1 MPRAA
6 TIAYPK
12 RTASFKR
19 TASLKRLALA
29 ACLLAAGLCQPLA
42 AAERRPVAAATI
54 YPGEIIREPMIADA
68 DFPDALA
75 SAAYVTS
82 HAQLIGK
89 VARRTLLPGQA
100 IPTNAVGEPKLV
112 TIGAM
117 VRVVYQEDGLT
128 ISTYASALQAGAAG
142 DLVSLR
148 NIESGLVVS
157 GTVQPDG
164 SVHVGT
170 S

>member
-1 MPRAA
+1 MPRA
-6 TIAYPK
+6 I
-12 RTASFKR
+12 
-19 TASLKRLALA
+19 ALA
-29 ACLLAAGLCQPLA
+29 GRTFAITAAFGGALVAGLLGARSLA

-54 YPGEIIREPMIADA
+54 YPGEIIRDAMIADA
-68 DFPDALA
+68 DFPDAVA
-75 SAAYVTS
+75 GSSYATS
-82 HAQLIGK
+82 HAQLVGK

-117 VRVVYQEDGLT
+117 VRVIYQEDGLT
-128 ISTYASALQAGAAG
+128 ISTYASALQAGVVG

-148 NIESGLVVS
+148 NLESGLIVS

-164 SVHVGT
+164 SVHIGA

>member
-1 MPRAA
+1 MPRSTKPAGG
-6 TIAYPK
+6 P
-12 RTASFKR
+12 
-19 TASLKRLALA
+19 LALLGA
-29 ACLLAAGLCQPLA
+29 LGPGLLIAGWLVAGVLLAGPAT

-54 YPGEIIREPMIADA
+54 YPGDIIREPMIVDA

-75 SAAYVTS
+75 GSSYATTRG
-82 HAQLIGK
+82 QLVGK

-100 IPTNAVGEPKLV
+100 IPVNAVGEPKLV
-112 TIGAM
+112 TVGAM

-128 ISTYASALQAGAAG
+128 ISTYASALQAGVAG

-148 NIESGLVVS
+148 NLESGITVS

-164 SVHVGT
+164 SVHIGT

>member
-1 MPRAA
+1 MPRA
-6 TIAYPK
+6 IAPVG
-12 RTASFKR
+12 RTSAI
-19 TASLKRLALA
+19 TAALGGA
-29 ACLLAAGLCQPLA
+29 LVAVLLVAGPLA
-42 AAERRPVAAATI
+42 AAERRPVATATI
-54 YPGEIIREPMIADA
+54 YPGQIIRDGMIADA
-68 DFPDALA
+68 DFPDAVA
-75 SAAYVTS
+75 GSSYATS
-82 HAQLIGK
+82 QAQLVGK

-117 VRVVYQEDGLT
+117 VRVVYQEDGLV
-128 ISTYASALQAGAAG
+128 ISTYASALQAGVVG

-148 NIESGLVVS
+148 NLESGLIVS

-164 SVHVGT
+164 SVHIGT